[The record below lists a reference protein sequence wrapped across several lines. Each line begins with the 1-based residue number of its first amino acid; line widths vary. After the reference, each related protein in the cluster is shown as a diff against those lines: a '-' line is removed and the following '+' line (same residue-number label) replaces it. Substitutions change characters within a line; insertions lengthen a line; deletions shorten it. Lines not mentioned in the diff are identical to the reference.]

1 MNPFITQCCRE
12 LLAHPARPFSR
23 RDALKLLEA
32 PAADTLDVLALGGLA
47 RSLNEPGMFRCGIL
61 NAKSGRCPEDCA
73 FCAQSAHYRTG
84 APEFGF
90 CGEEK
95 LLRRAEELA
104 RAGALRFGVVT
115 SGSALGRADLDA
127 LCRAAQRIRREV
139 GIRLCASLGQLTVET
154 GKQLREA
161 GFESYHHNLETSADY
176 FPTIC
181 TTHAYEQDLETLRA
195 ARSAGLRVCSG
206 GILGLGES
214 LRQRVELA
222 RTLAELE
229 VDSIPLNFLT
239 PIEGT
244 PLESQ
249 PLLSAAEAL
258 RGIAI
263 FRLLNPGR
271 DILVCGGGERV
282 LGRWRS
288 WIFAAG
294 ANGLMIGDYLTTPGC
309 DPTTD
314 AAMFEQL
321 GLPDRG

>member
-1 MNPFITQCCRE
+1 MNPFIAQCCRAILACPE
-12 LLAHPARPFSR
+12 QSLAPQDAVQLL
-23 RDALKLLEA
+23 KA
-32 PAADTLDVLALGGLA
+32 PPADTLDIIALAGLS
-47 RSLNEPGMFRCGIL
+47 RSLNDPEMFRCGIL

-84 APEFGF
+84 APEFGL
-90 CGEEK
+90 CSEET

-115 SGSALGRADLDA
+115 SGSAPSRRDLDA
-127 LCRAAQRIRREV
+127 LCRIAQRIRCEV
-139 GIRLCASLGQLTVET
+139 GIRLCASLGQLTPEA

-161 GFESYHHNLETSADY
+161 GFESYHHNLETSAGY
-176 FPTIC
+176 FSHIC
-181 TTHAYEQDLETLRA
+181 TTHAYEEDLETLRI
-195 ARSAGLRVCSG
+195 AREAGLRVCSG

-214 LRQRVELA
+214 LEQRVALA
-222 RTLAELE
+222 CTLAKQK

-239 PIEGT
+239 PIPGT
-244 PLESQ
+244 PLASR
-249 PLLSAAEAL
+249 PLVRVAEAL
-258 RGIAI
+258 RGIAV

-288 WIFAAG
+288 WVFAAG

-309 DPTTD
+309 DPQSD
-314 AAMFEQL
+314 AALFEEL
-321 GLPDRG
+321 GLSEMM